1 MQCHNGTYS
10 AGVVTVEDALVGVV
24 VAEALPFEVPDVDV
38 VAGGPDDDGAL
49 TLTPPPAEDEAVPIV
64 MAAAVVRGE
73 GGEERDA
80 GVVTLVGGE
89 PTRLAKN

>member
-1 MQCHNGTYS
+1 MEVVL
-10 AGVVTVEDALVGVV
+10 AG
-24 VAEALPFEVPDVDV
+24 ALPFEVLDVVDV
-38 VAGGPDDDGAL
+38 VAGEPDDDGAAA
-49 TLTPPPAEDEAVPIV
+49 PAAPAEGAAPMV

-89 PTRLAKN
+89 PTRLARN

>member
-1 MQCHNGTYS
+1 M
-10 AGVVTVEDALVGVV
+10 AG
-24 VAEALPFEVPDVDV
+24 ALPFDVLDV
-38 VAGGPDDDGAL
+38 VAGEPDDDGAP
-49 TLTPPPAEDEAVPIV
+49 TMATPPEEGAEPMV